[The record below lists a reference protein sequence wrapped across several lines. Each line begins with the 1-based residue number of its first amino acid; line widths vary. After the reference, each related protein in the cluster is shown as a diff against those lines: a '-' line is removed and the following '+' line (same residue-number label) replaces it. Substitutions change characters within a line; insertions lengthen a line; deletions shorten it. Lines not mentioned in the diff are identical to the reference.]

1 MYSGVRPRGMEMTKT
16 WLSSSL
22 REITVE
28 REYGHQQV
36 SSQPFIRKD
45 RVSNSGMW
53 GSKAGT

>member
-1 MYSGVRPRGMEMTKT
+1 MTKT

-28 REYGHQQV
+28 RNMDINRFLFATLHYERTG
-36 SSQPFIRKD
+36 
-45 RVSNSGMW
+45 VSNRGMW